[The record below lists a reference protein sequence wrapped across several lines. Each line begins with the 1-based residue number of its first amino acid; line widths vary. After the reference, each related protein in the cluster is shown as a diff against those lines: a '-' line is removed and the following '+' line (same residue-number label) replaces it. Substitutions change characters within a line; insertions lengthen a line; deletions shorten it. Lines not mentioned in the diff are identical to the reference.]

1 MQATDDPAG
10 FWKGSCREVRKKP
23 GCRYPRNP
31 WPENPKESKMVK
43 SIFAFFTEGFPPRND
58 FPAGFR
64 GLIACARTLIETWP
78 RGLQRLLALQPIFSL
93 STGLVALVLIKQG
106 FENIP
111 LSIVFIIV
119 AFSYIMF
126 RLYLHRGGK
135 GLLTSLWDAALIF
148 VLNNLLLFVLPFYM
162 EATTFP
168 SRNMVFVPLI
178 ITMIVIASWFT
189 LYLRLIARHPLRSS
203 IFYAFTFF
211 CVLNLLFPVL
221 FGMGNIHSLLASGA
235 IAVGAMGLFIY
246 PHIDI
251 ARNVKNG
258 LIFFS
263 GAVLFLLILWFG
275 RSLIPPAP
283 LKMTRSAACL
293 GIEEY
298 RPLAP
303 FRTAR
308 ASETPEVVFYSSIFA
323 PRGLS
328 ERIRH
333 VWFHNGRR
341 LFSVPLSEI
350 HGGRKE
356 GFGTW
361 SRHTILEGPGRYVVE
376 VWTEGSQLL
385 GAGEFRLY

>member
-1 MQATDDPAG
+1 M
-10 FWKGSCREVRKKP
+10 R
-23 GCRYPRNP
+23 
-31 WPENPKESKMVK
+31 K
-43 SIFAFFTEGFPPRND
+43 SIIGFFTEGFPRRDD

-64 GLIACARTLIETWP
+64 GLVSFARALIETWP
-78 RGLQRLLALQPIFSL
+78 RGLQRIMGLQPIFSL
-93 STGLVALVLIKQG
+93 STGLAALVLFKRG

-111 LSIVFIIV
+111 ISIVFVIV
-119 AFSYIMF
+119 AFSSIMF
-126 RLYLHRGGK
+126 RLYLHRDANGI
-135 GLLTSLWDAALIF
+135 LTSLWDTALIF
-148 VLNNLLLFVLPFYM
+148 VLNNLLLFVLPFYL

-178 ITMIVIASWFT
+178 VAMVVIASWFT

-203 IFYAFTFF
+203 LFYAFTFF

-221 FGMGNIHSLLASGA
+221 FGMGNILSLLVSGG
-235 IAVGAMGLFIY
+235 IAAGAAGLFIY
-246 PHIDI
+246 PHIDM
-251 ARNVKNG
+251 ARSVKNG
-258 LIFFS
+258 LVFFS
-263 GAVLFLLILWFG
+263 GTLLFLFLLWFG

-293 GIEEY
+293 GIEGY

-303 FRTAR
+303 FRSAR
-308 ASETPEVVFYSSIFA
+308 ATETPEVIFYSSIFA

-328 ERIRH
+328 EKIRH

-361 SRHTILEGPGRYVVE
+361 SRHTILEGPGRYVIE
-376 VWTEGSQLL
+376 VWTQGGQLL
-385 GAGEFRLY
+385 GSGEFSLY